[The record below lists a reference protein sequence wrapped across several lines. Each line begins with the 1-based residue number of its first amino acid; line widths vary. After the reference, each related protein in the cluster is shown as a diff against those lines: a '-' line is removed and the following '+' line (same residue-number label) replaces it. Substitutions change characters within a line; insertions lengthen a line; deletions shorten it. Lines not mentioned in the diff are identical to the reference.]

1 MRMSFR
7 YQFRWSLRIAFILW
21 SAAACW
27 GCMSCSHTVP
37 EEVGAVT
44 RFDRLPELYPDYRG
58 VTVPPNIAPLHFS
71 VKEEQGDYRLVIE
84 GSDGGRILLRERGGV
99 HRPAARKWTG
109 LLDRNREKALTVTLY
124 RKEKGQ
130 WISYRP
136 FQIFVAPDPIDPYL
150 VYRLIP
156 PGYETWSSMGLYQ
169 RDLTSFR
176 ETPLIENRNAEENCV
191 NCHSFN
197 MGNPE
202 EMLFHIRGS
211 MGGTVIRKG
220 NSVQKV
226 NLKREETLSAGVYPA
241 WHPSGDFIAFSTNRI
256 EQYFHA
262 APERSIEVLDRQ
274 SDLILYQTESGVVTQ
289 VPGTAGDRY
298 METYPCWSP
307 DGRWL
312 YFSRSSAKAETPF
325 DSIRYDLYRQSFD
338 PGSATFGDEAEL
350 VFSATS
356 LGRSASFPRISPDGR
371 YLLCTVHDYGTFPIW
386 HAEADLCLI
395 DLSDRSWVIPET
407 LNSDDTESFHSWS
420 ANSRWV
426 VVSSR
431 RDDGRYT
438 RPYLCYFDREGAFS
452 KPFLL
457 PQRDP
462 EAYRTT
468 IYAYNR
474 PELISGDIGISPRK
488 WIRLA
493 RQKNQ
498 QFNNQQQT
506 NQHTIP

>member
-1 MRMSFR
+1 
-7 YQFRWSLRIAFILW
+7 
-21 SAAACW
+21 
-27 GCMSCSHTVP
+27 MSCSREDPAAEATVSGIDRNP
-37 EEVGAVT
+37 EIY
-44 RFDRLPELYPDYRG
+44 PEYAG
-58 VTVPPNIAPLHFS
+58 VTIPPNIAPLHFS
-71 VKEEQGDYRLVIE
+71 LEEGE
-84 GSDGGRILLRERGGV
+84 GSYRIVIQDMEGDRMVLKERKGV
-99 HRPAARKWTG
+99 FFLNEKKWAA
-109 LLDRNREKALTVTLY
+109 LLDRNRDGALQVIVY
-124 RKEKGQ
+124 RKEKAD
-130 WISYRP
+130 WASYQP
-136 FQIFVAPDPIDPYL
+136 FQIYVAQDPIDPYL

-176 ETPLIENRNAEENCV
+176 EVPLIENRNAEENCV

-211 MGGTVIRKG
+211 MGGTMIRKG
-220 NSVQKV
+220 NIIRKV
-226 NLKREETLSAGVYPA
+226 DLKREETLSAGVYPS
-241 WHPSGDFIAFSTNRI
+241 WHPSGDYIAFSTNRI

-262 APERSIEVLDRQ
+262 APEHSIEVLDRQ
-274 SDLILYQTESGVVTQ
+274 SDLIVYDTESGEVTG
-289 VPGTAGDRY
+289 VPGTGDDLH

-312 YFSRSSAKAETPF
+312 YFSRSDADAETPF
-325 DSIRYDLYRQSFD
+325 DSIRYDLYRLSFD
-338 PGSATFGDEAEL
+338 PSGGRFGKTPEL

-356 LGRSASFPRISPDGR
+356 LGLSASFPRISPDGK

-386 HAEADLCLI
+386 HPEADLCLI
-395 DLSDRSWVIPET
+395 DLSDGSWTIPEGI
-407 LNSDDTESFHSWS
+407 NSDDTESFHSWS

-438 RPYLCYFDREGAFS
+438 RPYLCYLDRNGTFQ

-462 EAYRTT
+462 EAYQTT

-474 PELISGDIGISPRK
+474 PELISGNIGISPRK
-488 WIRLA
+488 WIRMA
-493 RQKNQ
+493 RQHTQ
-498 QFNNQQQT
+498 EQT
-506 NQHTIP
+506 NQKTVP